1 MYNLFDFKE
10 KNFFLAF
17 LLPSFVTGLSAAIAI
32 EYNYIMKLIKDK
44 KQIKSVGRHLKHAS
58 QTFFVAFITSFFAY
72 YLIHFLTGFGN
83 SMLHTAAGDLPAN
96 V

>member
-10 KNFFLAF
+10 KSFFLAF
-17 LLPSFVTGLSAAIAI
+17 FLPSIVTGLSAAIAI
-32 EYNYIMKLIKDK
+32 EYNYITKLFRDK
-44 KQIKSVGRHLKHAS
+44 KQFKSIGTHLKHAS
-58 QTFFVAFITSFFAY
+58 QTFFVAFITSFIAF

-83 SMLHTAAGDLPAN
+83 SMLHTAVGDLSYN